1 MPIIADYSMKVADRD
16 YGSWWKDLQAEGLR
30 LIEAKKETLAQLAME
45 SDWISTE
52 EAKKLLGIKSKSKM
66 QQLRDYGEIVFTK
79 PGKII
84 LYSKKSIITYLNKHQ
99 SKWEL

>member
-1 MPIIADYSMKVADRD
+1 MEVIIIDSKAFK
-16 YGSWWKDLQAEGLR
+16 KLKEDLFEEFKQV

-45 SDWISTE
+45 SDWIPTD

-99 SKWEL
+99 RKWES

>member
-1 MPIIADYSMKVADRD
+1 MEVIIIDSKAFK
-16 YGSWWKDLQAEGLR
+16 KLKEDLFEEFKQV
-30 LIEAKKETLAQLAME
+30 LIVAKKETLAQLAME

-99 SKWEL
+99 RKWEL

>member
-1 MPIIADYSMKVADRD
+1 MEVIIIDSKAFK
-16 YGSWWKDLQAEGLR
+16 KLKEDLFEEFKQV

-45 SDWISTE
+45 SDWIPTD

-84 LYSKKSIITYLNKHQ
+84 LYSKKSIITFLNKHQ
-99 SKWEL
+99 RKWEL

>member
-1 MPIIADYSMKVADRD
+1 MEVIIIDSKAFK
-16 YGSWWKDLQAEGLR
+16 KLKEDLFEEFKQV

-45 SDWISTE
+45 SDWIPTD

-99 SKWEL
+99 RKWEL

>member
-1 MPIIADYSMKVADRD
+1 MSNKLLPHNIPPSSITATITLLTEQV
-16 YGSWWKDLQAEGLR
+16 
-30 LIEAKKETLAQLAME
+30 LIEAKKETLAQLAIE
-45 SDWISTE
+45 SDWIPTD

-99 SKWEL
+99 RKWEL

>member
-1 MPIIADYSMKVADRD
+1 MEVIIIDSKAFK
-16 YGSWWKDLQAEGLR
+16 KLKEDLFEEFKQV

-45 SDWISTE
+45 SDWISTQ

-99 SKWEL
+99 KKWEL

>member
-1 MPIIADYSMKVADRD
+1 MEVIIIDSKAFK
-16 YGSWWKDLQAEGLR
+16 KLKEDLFVEFKQV

-84 LYSKKSIITYLNKHQ
+84 LYSKKSIILYLNKHQ
-99 SKWEL
+99 NKWEL

>member
-1 MPIIADYSMKVADRD
+1 MEVIIIDSKAFKKLK
-16 YGSWWKDLQAEGLR
+16 KDLFEEFKQV

-99 SKWEL
+99 RKWEL

>member
-1 MPIIADYSMKVADRD
+1 MEVIIIDSKAFK
-16 YGSWWKDLQAEGLR
+16 KLKEDLFEEFKQV

-52 EAKKLLGIKSKSKM
+52 DAKKLLGIKSKSKM

-99 SKWEL
+99 RKWEL

>member
-1 MPIIADYSMKVADRD
+1 MEVIIIDSKAFK
-16 YGSWWKDLQAEGLR
+16 KLKEDLFEEFKQV

-99 SKWEL
+99 RKWAL

>member
-1 MPIIADYSMKVADRD
+1 MEVIIIDSKAFK
-16 YGSWWKDLQAEGLR
+16 KLKEDLFEEFKQVF
-30 LIEAKKETLAQLAME
+30 IEAKKETLAQLAME

-99 SKWEL
+99 RKWEL

>member
-1 MPIIADYSMKVADRD
+1 MEVIIIDSKAFK
-16 YGSWWKDLQAEGLR
+16 KLKEDLFEEFKQV
-30 LIEAKKETLAQLAME
+30 LIEAKKETLAQLAIE

-99 SKWEL
+99 RKWEL

>member
-1 MPIIADYSMKVADRD
+1 MEVIIIDSKAFK
-16 YGSWWKDLQAEGLR
+16 KLKEDLFEEFKQV

-45 SDWISTE
+45 SDWISTQ

-84 LYSKKSIITYLNKHQ
+84 LYSKRSIITYLNKHQ
-99 SKWEL
+99 RKWEL

>member
-1 MPIIADYSMKVADRD
+1 MEVIIIDSKAFK
-16 YGSWWKDLQAEGLR
+16 KLKEDLFEEFKQV

>member
-1 MPIIADYSMKVADRD
+1 MEVIIIDSKAFK
-16 YGSWWKDLQAEGLR
+16 KLKEDLFEEFKQV
-30 LIEAKKETLAQLAME
+30 LIEAKKETLAQFAME

-99 SKWEL
+99 RKWEL

>member
-1 MPIIADYSMKVADRD
+1 MEVIIIDSKAFK
-16 YGSWWKDLQAEGLR
+16 KLKEDLFEEFKQV

-52 EAKKLLGIKSKSKM
+52 EAKKLLEIKSKSKM

-99 SKWEL
+99 RKWEL

>member
-1 MPIIADYSMKVADRD
+1 MEVIIIDSKAFK
-16 YGSWWKDLQAEGLR
+16 KLKEDLFEEFKQL

-45 SDWISTE
+45 SDWISTQ

-99 SKWEL
+99 RKWEL

>member
-1 MPIIADYSMKVADRD
+1 MEVIIIDSKAFK
-16 YGSWWKDLQAEGLR
+16 KLKEDLFEEFKQV

-45 SDWISTE
+45 SDWIPTD

-84 LYSKKSIITYLNKHQ
+84 LYSKKSIINYLNKHLR
-99 SKWEL
+99 KWE

>member
-1 MPIIADYSMKVADRD
+1 MEVIIIDSKAFK
-16 YGSWWKDLQAEGLR
+16 KLKEDLFEEFKQV

-66 QQLRDYGEIVFTK
+66 QQLRDYGEILFTK

-99 SKWEL
+99 RKWEL

>member
-1 MPIIADYSMKVADRD
+1 MEVIIIDSKAFK
-16 YGSWWKDLQAEGLR
+16 KLKEDLFEEFKQV

-45 SDWISTE
+45 SDWIPTD

-84 LYSKKSIITYLNKHQ
+84 LYSKKSIILYLNKHQ
-99 SKWEL
+99 RKWEL

>member
-1 MPIIADYSMKVADRD
+1 MEVIIIDSKAFQKL
-16 YGSWWKDLQAEGLR
+16 KEDLFEEFKQV
-30 LIEAKKETLAQLAME
+30 LIEAKKETLAQLAIE
-45 SDWISTE
+45 SDWIPTD

-99 SKWEL
+99 RKWEL

>member
-1 MPIIADYSMKVADRD
+1 MEVIIIDSKAFK
-16 YGSWWKDLQAEGLR
+16 KLKEDLFEEFKQV

-45 SDWISTE
+45 SDWIPTD

-84 LYSKKSIITYLNKHQ
+84 LYSKKSIITYLNKHKR
-99 SKWEL
+99 KWEL

>member
-1 MPIIADYSMKVADRD
+1 MEVIIIDSKAFK
-16 YGSWWKDLQAEGLR
+16 KLKEDLFEEFKQV

-45 SDWISTE
+45 SDWISTQ

-99 SKWEL
+99 RKWEL

>member
-1 MPIIADYSMKVADRD
+1 MEVIIIDSKAFK
-16 YGSWWKDLQAEGLR
+16 KLKEDLFEEFKQV

-84 LYSKKSIITYLNKHQ
+84 LYSKRSIITYLNKHQ
-99 SKWEL
+99 RKWEL

>member
-1 MPIIADYSMKVADRD
+1 MEVIIIDSKAFK
-16 YGSWWKDLQAEGLR
+16 KLKEDLFEEFKQV

-45 SDWISTE
+45 SDWISTQ

-99 SKWEL
+99 RRWEL

>member
-1 MPIIADYSMKVADRD
+1 MEVIIIDSKAFK
-16 YGSWWKDLQAEGLR
+16 KLKEDLFEEFKQV

-45 SDWISTE
+45 SDWIPTD

-99 SKWEL
+99 RKCEL

>member
-1 MPIIADYSMKVADRD
+1 MEVIIIDSKAFK
-16 YGSWWKDLQAEGLR
+16 KLKEDLFEEFKQV

-45 SDWISTE
+45 SDWIPTE

-99 SKWEL
+99 RKWEL